1 MWAETIRRDLVAGTA
16 SFISAGRKLIKAK
29 QALEE
34 TNESFTHLVTVELG
48 YDLDTAERWMTIAR
62 HPVLSDSAT
71 VADSLPTS
79 WTTLYALSQIPPE
92 LLRQYIADG
101 TVHPGLTYR
110 AAVQL
115 KNGSSDRSADAD
127 GGGDPGDDLGGD
139 RRHGADF
146 GPDSQGEIERKLARL
161 EELEHETRRQAI
173 QLAGYESEVQEL
185 KTKLGPETPIRSQRR
200 LFLQALRTLQKSE
213 VPGTLE
219 KEQRALKQSAVTDFV
234 ELVRSAVRDGLKPE
248 RFDLFYRP
256 ELH

>member
-127 GGGDPGDDLGGD
+127 GGGDPGDVTAQISARIVKARSSASWRGS
-139 RRHGADF
+139 RNSSMR
-146 GPDSQGEIERKLARL
+146 LAAKRFSSPA
-161 EELEHETRRQAI
+161 TRA
-173 QLAGYESEVQEL
+173 
-185 KTKLGPETPIRSQRR
+185 RS
-200 LFLQALRTLQKSE
+200 KS
-213 VPGTLE
+213 
-219 KEQRALKQSAVTDFV
+219 
-234 ELVRSAVRDGLKPE
+234 
-248 RFDLFYRP
+248 
-256 ELH
+256 